1 VSTRR
6 HGRFRRAILRVAP
19 FASFAGLSVL
29 TAIDGIDPLAVLFG
43 IGALVAGKRLL
54 DRRGNERRELKRWR
68 RANAAELGRVAR
80 EDRIAAPQIKRLAA
94 LQEGV
99 KEGFELLP
107 EEHELLLFEDL
118 RAVVDEVEVSAL
130 LARRRSAL
138 RRHLAAVKRQAIIKR
153 IQGLEEE
160 VEKIGQVST
169 LRASFAAALESRRGE
184 LATYDEIPQAIG
196 LINAQP
202 EGIAE
207 GIDRR
212 GIAQRRGNP
221 PPSFLGN
228 KRLARQPRTLVLVK
242 NDAFASCAHS
252 GAPTTLKVSSSGGNV
267 AVRTYPR
274 NLKSLALLAVL
285 ILCLFAFTL
294 VSIGEAQAE
303 ERLSQ
308 TAQRPTANGE
318 AERPA
323 ILDGKGA
330 DQAALQ
336 RSLVETSLLET
347 ESIETTMADA
357 SPPGQSLSS
366 PVGSAPPASKSEPT
380 PQQYAVVIRNGEI
393 VESDPDLVP
402 APQEAQPAPA
412 LRLSDRPSL
421 GKQAEVEPNK
431 PAPAPGSAAPEPYSG
446 SSETE
451 VPAASLS
458 GYVPPPVPSLSE
470 GEGVPAGSPAPY
482 PFEEDPD
489 GGIASPSPRALIESV
504 EQQAPSAAER
514 IAGPAPSRT
523 ADQTIPPPAQQDA
536 QQALPVSSAVEAA
549 SSGAVQA
556 TLTQTL
562 TTVTDAAAS
571 VLETLGSWTNYYS
584 PSGDTTESPLE
595 GTISELLAPQLP
607 SPFEGS
613 SVSSSHSGVS
623 GQAGPWG
630 GFIVLLGVLV
640 SRLVLLLRDGLLC
653 WAAWKQPK
661 PSSALLLPL
670 ERPG

>member
-1 VSTRR
+1 
-6 HGRFRRAILRVAP
+6 
-19 FASFAGLSVL
+19 
-29 TAIDGIDPLAVLFG
+29 
-43 IGALVAGKRLL
+43 
-54 DRRGNERRELKRWR
+54 
-68 RANAAELGRVAR
+68 
-80 EDRIAAPQIKRLAA
+80 
-94 LQEGV
+94 
-99 KEGFELLP
+99 
-107 EEHELLLFEDL
+107 
-118 RAVVDEVEVSAL
+118 
-130 LARRRSAL
+130 
-138 RRHLAAVKRQAIIKR
+138 
-153 IQGLEEE
+153 
-160 VEKIGQVST
+160 
-169 LRASFAAALESRRGE
+169 
-184 LATYDEIPQAIG
+184 
-196 LINAQP
+196 
-202 EGIAE
+202 
-207 GIDRR
+207 
-212 GIAQRRGNP
+212 
-221 PPSFLGN
+221 
-228 KRLARQPRTLVLVK
+228 
-242 NDAFASCAHS
+242 
-252 GAPTTLKVSSSGGNV
+252 
-267 AVRTYPR
+267 VRTYSR

-308 TAQRPTANGE
+308 TAQRPMSNGE

-330 DQAALQ
+330 DQVALQ
-336 RSLVETSLLET
+336 TSLVATSLVET
-347 ESIETTMADA
+347 ESIETTMTDA

-412 LRLSDRPSL
+412 PRLSDRPSL
-421 GKQAEVEPNK
+421 RKQAEVEPNK

-451 VPAASLS
+451 VPAAPLS

-584 PSGDTTESPLE
+584 PSGDTTESPSE

-613 SVSSSHSGVS
+613 SFSSSHSGVS